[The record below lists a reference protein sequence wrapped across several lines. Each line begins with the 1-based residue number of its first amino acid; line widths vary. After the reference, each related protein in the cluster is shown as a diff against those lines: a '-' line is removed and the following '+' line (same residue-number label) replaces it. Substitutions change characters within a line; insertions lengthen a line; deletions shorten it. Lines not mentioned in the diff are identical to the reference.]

1 MEAFWQDLRHGLRF
15 LLKNRGFT
23 VVVIVT
29 LALGIGANTA
39 IFSVVNAALLRQL
52 PYADPNRLVALWDLF
67 PRYVGME
74 KLTVALPNV
83 QDWKSSNHVFSEM
96 GAFTAKTAVVKAAG
110 EPEQL
115 PVAFV
120 SEGFF
125 PTLGVQP
132 WMGRTFT
139 SEESRTADAPV
150 ALVTFNYW
158 QRFMEGQI
166 DAVGKSILVD
176 RTSYTVVGI
185 MPPDFKLA
193 ANFMSVSL
201 PPEIWAPLSANILK
215 QSHRGNHIYMAL
227 ARLKPGV
234 SLEQAQAEM
243 KVIASNLDKR
253 FEECRGLES
262 AVVPLKE
269 SLSGHLRPKL
279 LPLWAAVGLVLLIAC
294 ANVANLL
301 LAHAANREKELAV
314 RSALGAGRMRIVRQL
329 LTESV
334 LLAVGGGLVGLLV
347 ADAGCQLIN
356 GFLKKT
362 SLDLPAASIDS
373 QVLLFTFLLSV
384 LTGVVFGMVPAIES
398 SRPNLNQALK
408 EGGRSASSGLM
419 HRHLKNVLVIS
430 EVALSLILLAGAG
443 LLIMSFVRL
452 WQTNPGFFQ
461 ENVLTMNVP
470 LSRTHFPD
478 RAQRFELSR
487 RLLEQVSNLPGVQSA
502 AFSSHL
508 PAHGGWQWRFDLLD
522 RPAPGPGKE
531 PAEIVQFVSPQYFK
545 TLGIPLRRGRLF
557 SDQDTEKAQAV
568 VVINDCMAR
577 KYWGG
582 QDPLGK
588 QIHNYRTD
596 YTIVGIVGD
605 VRQNGLGLEP
615 PPQIYF
621 CTTQGPMG
629 ETNLIVRTSV
639 EPLSLAATIRREVLA
654 LDKTLPISE
663 VQTLQMVLL
672 RNVASQSLIMS
683 LMGLFAAMALVL
695 ALTGIYGVVAY
706 SVAQRRREIGIRIA
720 LGATAPKVLVM
731 VLSQGMVLTL
741 AGVAFGGLGALALTR
756 LISSQLYGV
765 SPKDPL
771 IFAGVLMLLVL
782 ASLMACFLPA
792 RRASKVDP
800 LEALRYE

>member
-1 MEAFWQDLRHGLRF
+1 
-15 LLKNRGFT
+15 
-23 VVVIVT
+23 
-29 LALGIGANTA
+29 
-39 IFSVVNAALLRQL
+39 
-52 PYADPNRLVALWDLF
+52 
-67 PRYVGME
+67 
-74 KLTVALPNV
+74 
-83 QDWKSSNHVFSEM
+83 
-96 GAFTAKTAVVKAAG
+96 
-110 EPEQL
+110 
-115 PVAFV
+115 
-120 SEGFF
+120 
-125 PTLGVQP
+125 
-132 WMGRTFT
+132 
-139 SEESRTADAPV
+139 
-150 ALVTFNYW
+150 
-158 QRFMEGQI
+158 
-166 DAVGKSILVD
+166 
-176 RTSYTVVGI
+176 
-185 MPPDFKLA
+185 
-193 ANFMSVSL
+193 
-201 PPEIWAPLSANILK
+201 
-215 QSHRGNHIYMAL
+215 
-227 ARLKPGV
+227 
-234 SLEQAQAEM
+234 
-243 KVIASNLDKR
+243 
-253 FEECRGLES
+253 
-262 AVVPLKE
+262 
-269 SLSGHLRPKL
+269 
-279 LPLWAAVGLVLLIAC
+279 
-294 ANVANLL
+294 
-301 LAHAANREKELAV
+301 
-314 RSALGAGRMRIVRQL
+314 
-329 LTESV
+329 
-334 LLAVGGGLVGLLV
+334 
-347 ADAGCQLIN
+347 
-356 GFLKKT
+356 
-362 SLDLPAASIDS
+362 
-373 QVLLFTFLLSV
+373 
-384 LTGVVFGMVPAIES
+384 
-398 SRPNLNQALK
+398 
-408 EGGRSASSGLM
+408 
-419 HRHLKNVLVIS
+419 
-430 EVALSLILLAGAG
+430 
-443 LLIMSFVRL
+443 
-452 WQTNPGFFQ
+452 
-461 ENVLTMNVP
+461 
-470 LSRTHFPD
+470 
-478 RAQRFELSR
+478 
-487 RLLEQVSNLPGVQSA
+487 
-502 AFSSHL
+502 
-508 PAHGGWQWRFDLLD
+508 
-522 RPAPGPGKE
+522 
-531 PAEIVQFVSPQYFK
+531 
-545 TLGIPLRRGRLF
+545 LRRGRLF